1 MGIIAH
7 LHDVHP
13 HWDEIWKVCVSAPL
27 WLTDD
32 SSTTTIRAIQR
43 LVLLLLK
50 DSFYF
55 YNRPLSPNTS
65 QRAPSSHRCAML
77 NQNTTNTLVS
87 ISKLLWLHRWKNN
100 KPSTD
105 SSLSPSE
112 YFLMQQKNEITKN
125 LSTVS
130 GDSDYSVKMVSSWG
144 IFINFG
150 SNNHNSSSLPS
161 QSPHLSNNILQPKSS
176 DEHYN

>member
-1 MGIIAH
+1 MYTHTEMRFGRCAC
-7 LHDVHP
+7 LLLCDLQ
-13 HWDEIWKVCVSAPL
+13 APL
-27 WLTDD
+27 TWNVFVFRRESD

-87 ISKLLWLHRWKNN
+87 ISKLLWLHRWKNTSPLQTQVYHLLSIFWCN
-100 KPSTD
+100 KRMKLLNFVYSFRWFW
-105 SSLSPSE
+105 L
-112 YFLMQQKNEITKN
+112 QCKN
-125 LSTVS
+125 
-130 GDSDYSVKMVSSWG
+130 G
-144 IFINFG
+144 IKLRHF
-150 SNNHNSSSLPS
+150 H
-161 QSPHLSNNILQPKSS
+161 
-176 DEHYN
+176 